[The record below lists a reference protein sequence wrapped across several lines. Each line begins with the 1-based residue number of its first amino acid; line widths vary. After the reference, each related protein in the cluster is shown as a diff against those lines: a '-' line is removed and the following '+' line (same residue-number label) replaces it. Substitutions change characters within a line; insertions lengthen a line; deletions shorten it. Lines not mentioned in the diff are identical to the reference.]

1 MKYTFLNRPKS
12 SIDMTPLMDIIFLVL
27 IFFMVGTTFEMNRS
41 LKMNLPETL
50 TAEGNLSEN
59 KILLEADI
67 DGNIAVNGQKVD
79 LASLSETILN
89 LSPTETTEVYIMGDE
104 NVPYKTIVQIMDIV
118 KILGLEQIP
127 LVTDIKKEL

>member
-27 IFFMVGTTFEMNRS
+27 NFFMVGTTFGMNRS

-50 TAEGNLSEN
+50 TAEGYLSEN
-59 KILLEADI
+59 KVLLVADI

-118 KILGLEQIP
+118 KILGLEQIS

>member
-1 MKYTFLNRPKS
+1 MKYTFFNRPKS

-59 KILLEADI
+59 KILLEADAE
-67 DGNIAVNGQKVD
+67 GNIAVNGQRVD
-79 LASLSETILN
+79 LLLRGQGLRERREI
-89 LSPTETTEVYIMGDE
+89 EGD
-104 NVPYKTIVQIMDIV
+104 
-118 KILGLEQIP
+118 
-127 LVTDIKKEL
+127 

>member
-1 MKYTFLNRPKS
+1 
-12 SIDMTPLMDIIFLVL
+12 
-27 IFFMVGTTFEMNRS
+27 MVGTTFEMNRS

-118 KILGLEQIP
+118 KILGLEQIS

>member
-67 DGNIAVNGQKVD
+67 EGNIAVNGQKVD

-118 KILGLEQIP
+118 KILGLEQIS

>member
-104 NVPYKTIVQIMDIV
+104 NVPYKTVVQIMDIV
-118 KILGLEQIP
+118 KILGLEQIS

>member
-118 KILGLEQIP
+118 KILGLEQIS

>member
-67 DGNIAVNGQKVD
+67 DGNIAVNGQRVD

-118 KILGLEQIP
+118 KILGLEQIS

>member
-27 IFFMVGTTFEMNRS
+27 IFFMVGTTFEMNLS
-41 LKMNLPETL
+41 LKMNLPDTL

-118 KILGLEQIP
+118 KILGLEQIS

>member
-1 MKYTFLNRPKS
+1 MGLFLSVALFASETKVITYPAPPTECVKS
-12 SIDMTPLMDIIFLVL
+12 GYKVS
-27 IFFMVGTTFEMNRS
+27 
-41 LKMNLPETL
+41 
-50 TAEGNLSEN
+50 
-59 KILLEADI
+59 
-67 DGNIAVNGQKVD
+67 VNGQKVD

-118 KILGLEQIP
+118 KILGLEQIS

>member
-67 DGNIAVNGQKVD
+67 DGNIAVNGRKVD

-118 KILGLEQIP
+118 KILGLEQIS

>member
-12 SIDMTPLMDIIFLVL
+12 SIDMTALMDIIFLVL

-50 TAEGNLSEN
+50 TAEGNLSES
-59 KILLEADI
+59 KILIEADVE
-67 DGNIAVNGQKVD
+67 GNIAVNGQRVD
-79 LASLSETILN
+79 LTSLSEAVLN
-89 LSPTETTEVYIMGDE
+89 LSPNENTEIYIMGDE
-104 NVPYKTIVQIMDIV
+104 NLPYKTIVQIMDII
-118 KILGLEQIP
+118 KILGLEQIS

>member
-1 MKYTFLNRPKS
+1 MKYTFFNRPKS

-59 KILLEADI
+59 KILLEADEE
-67 DGNIAVNGQKVD
+67 GNIAVNGQRVD
-79 LASLSETILN
+79 LSSLSETILN
-89 LSPTETTEVYIMGDE
+89 LSPNEMTEVYIMGDE
-104 NVPYKTIVQIMDIV
+104 NIPYKTIVQIMDIV
-118 KILGLEQIP
+118 KILGLEQIS
-127 LVTDIKKEL
+127 LVTDMKKEL